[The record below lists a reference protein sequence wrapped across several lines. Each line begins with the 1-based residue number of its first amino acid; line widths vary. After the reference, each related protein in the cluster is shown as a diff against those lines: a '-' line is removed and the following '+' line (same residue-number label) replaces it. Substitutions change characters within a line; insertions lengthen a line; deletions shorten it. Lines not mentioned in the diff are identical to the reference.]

1 MPLFTPYTA
10 ASVQAQ
16 ERQNQAA
23 VQQAVRAQNVRNVG
37 AAASA
42 ASQNLAQSLRNAGV
56 SEAEINSALR
66 NGGVSPR
73 AGNNAIGRSLDAAQA
88 AAQEGRAAAVV
99 PSSSAPDPNGP
110 ETSVDEI
117 IVTAPS
123 RLDRDTRVRLRA
135 QPGQANRIYGEAAP
149 DNILS
154 ILHQTG
160 GVLFPYTPSITVEQS
175 VDYKTIDL
183 VHANGDIN
191 AYSRTPS
198 VSIGVTGKFTVQ
210 NQREGEYLL
219 AVLHFL
225 RVASKMHFG
234 EQDENAGLPPPILVF
249 SGYGTYMFKSLKCV
263 LKSHSYSLE
272 DTVDYVNVKTESG
285 TTRLPSMLTIT
296 LSLGIQ
302 NTPTEMRRDFNL
314 DDFRTGA
321 LMRARSGWI

>member
-1 MPLFTPYTA
+1 MPVFTPYTA

-42 ASQNLAQSLRNAGV
+42 ASQDLAQSLRAAGV

-73 AGNNAIGRSLDAAQA
+73 AGNNAIGRSLDAPIA
-88 AAQEGRAAAVV
+88 AAEAGREAAVV
-99 PSSSAPDPNGP
+99 PNSPLPDLITIPDM
-110 ETSVDEI
+110 EQRITSG
-117 IVTAPS
+117 
-123 RLDRDTRVRLRA
+123 LDQDNRVRLRA
-135 QPGQANRIYGEAAP
+135 QPGQKNRVYGEPGP

-175 VDYKTIDL
+175 VDYKTVEL

-198 VSIGVTGKFTVQ
+198 ISIGVTGKFTVQ
-210 NQREGEYLL
+210 NQREGEYLI

-225 RVASKMHFG
+225 RVVSKMHFG
-234 EQDENAGLPPPILVF
+234 EQDPNAGLPPPVLNF
-249 SGYGTYMFKSLKCV
+249 SGYGPYMFRSLKCV

-272 DTVDYVNVKTESG
+272 DTVDYVDIKTADG
-285 TTRLPSMLTIT
+285 LVNRLPSMLTIT
-296 LSLGIQ
+296 LGLGIQ
-302 NTPTEMRRDFNL
+302 NTPTEMRSSFNL
-314 DDFRTGA
+314 AEFRTGE
-321 LMRARSGWI
+321 LMRSSKGWI

>member
-1 MPLFTPYTA
+1 MPEYVPPTGA
-10 ASVQAQ
+10 AQYAAG
-16 ERQNQAA
+16 RQNW
-23 VQQAVRAQNVRNVG
+23 RNVG
-37 AAASA
+37 SAASA
-42 ASQNLAQSLRNAGV
+42 AQQNLAQSLRNAGV

-73 AGNNAIGRSLDAAQA
+73 AGNNAIGRSLDASVRAT
-88 AAQEGRAAAVV
+88 QEDRAAVV
-99 PSSSAPDPNGP
+99 VAATPLPDPHGP
-110 ETSVDEI
+110 ATQVDDV
-117 IVTAPS
+117 IVEGPS
-123 RLDRDTRVRLRA
+123 RLDGDRRVRLRA
-135 QPGQANRIYGEAAP
+135 QPGQADRIYGEAAP

-160 GVLFPYTPSITVEQS
+160 GILFPYTPSITVEQS

-210 NQREGEYLL
+210 NQREGEYMI

-225 RVASKMHFG
+225 RVVSKMHFG
-234 EQDENAGLPPPILVF
+234 ENDPNAGLPPPILAF

-272 DTVDYVNVKTESG
+272 DTVDYVDIKTEG
-285 TTRLPSMLTIT
+285 GVITRLPSMLTVT
-296 LSLGIQ
+296 LSLGVQ
-302 NTPTEMRRDFNL
+302 NTPTEMRRTFDL
-314 DDFRTGA
+314 SEFRTGA
-321 LMRARSGWI
+321 LMRGRRGWI